1 MGSGVG
7 YTVILIAFY
16 VGFYYNVIIAWS
28 IHYLFASM
36 TNELPWLHCGNPWN
50 TPNCTVPEPIN
61 GSHFMDNRTSYAK
74 NKNTPAAEY
83 YE

>member
-1 MGSGVG
+1 MG

-50 TPNCTVPEPIN
+50 TPNCTVPKPMN
-61 GSHFMDNRTSYAK
+61 GSFLDNRTSYAK